1 MNNKPEIKIARSG
14 REGIAMETNTGGIKK
29 EALDAAFL
37 VIRETLRPLIGKD
50 AYKVTIERK
59 ASDSDV
65 TITYAFPDSE

>member
-1 MNNKPEIKIARSG
+1 
-14 REGIAMETNTGGIKK
+14 METNTGGIKK
-29 EALDAAFL
+29 DALDAAFL

-65 TITYAFPDSE
+65 TITYTFPDSE